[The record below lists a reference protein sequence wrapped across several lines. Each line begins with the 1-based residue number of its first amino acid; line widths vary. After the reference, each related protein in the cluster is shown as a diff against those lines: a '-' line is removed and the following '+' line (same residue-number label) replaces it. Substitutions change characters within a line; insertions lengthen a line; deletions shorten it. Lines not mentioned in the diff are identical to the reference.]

1 MRILLSAYACEPD
14 KGSEPGMGWN
24 WALEIA
30 RLGHE
35 VHVLTREN
43 NVAPIERGL
52 AEQDGLR
59 LHVHGYDIPRWARW
73 WKKGLRGVHLY
84 YLLWQW
90 GAYRRARK
98 LHSDLHFD
106 LAHHITFAVFR
117 HPSFMGRLGIP
128 FIFGPVG
135 GGEYTPP
142 GLLRG
147 LPWRFRVVERLR
159 SMANSAAFVDP
170 LVRSTF
176 RQAMLVFYKTPE
188 TLEQIPPAFHRACI
202 RIQDIAVDKN
212 ALAETPAAV
221 EEPRFLFAGNLL
233 YLKGIHLALHA
244 LAKVLQHI
252 PDAELTIVGDG
263 PDGAWLKEVARQ
275 LGVEQAVKWRGRLP
289 RQQVIE
295 LYRSHMAFVFPS
307 LHDSGGTVVME
318 ALSQGVPVI
327 CLDLGGPGAILPAS
341 CGIKIAAHGRTEAQV
356 VLALSEAMKQIARD
370 GVLRREL
377 AANALA
383 EARQLT
389 WESVVRHAYDEI
401 ERVLRRTPASREV
414 AALK

>member
-1 MRILLSAYACEPD
+1 
-14 KGSEPGMGWN
+14 MGWN

-59 LHVHGYDIPRWARW
+59 LHFHGYDLPQWTRR

-98 LHSDLHFD
+98 LHADLHFD
-106 LAHHITFAVFR
+106 LVHHITFAVFR

-159 SMANSAAFVDP
+159 SMANSAASVDP

-176 RQAMLVFYKTPE
+176 RQATLVFYKTPE
-188 TLEQIPPAFHRACI
+188 TLEQIPSAFHPACI
-202 RIQDIAVDKN
+202 RIQDIAVDKKS
-212 ALAETPAAV
+212 LAETPAAV

-233 YLKGIHLALHA
+233 YLKGIHLALRA
-244 LAKVLQHI
+244 LAKVLQHV

-263 PDGAWLKEVARQ
+263 PDRAWLNDVARQ
-275 LGVEQAVKWRGRLP
+275 LGIEKAVKWRGRLP
-289 RQQVIE
+289 RQVVIE

-318 ALSQGVPVI
+318 SLSQGVPVI

-341 CGIKIAAHGRTEAQV
+341 CGFKIVAHGRTEEQV
-356 VLALSEAMKQIARD
+356 VLALAEAMKQIARD
-370 GVLRREL
+370 GVLRRQL

-401 ERVLRRTPASREV
+401 ERVLRQTAASQEV